1 MNVNK
6 ASLFVKKGWLY
17 DKCHGGQV
25 NNIKAVFAFQK
36 LLYCYIVTLVT
47 QKIHLW
53 KLSTVTLGDGDMD
66 LFL

>member
-25 NNIKAVFAFQK
+25 NNIKAFFAFQK
-36 LLYCYIVTLVT
+36 LLYCYIVTLLV
-47 QKIHLW
+47 L
-53 KLSTVTLGDGDMD
+53 LCDE
-66 LFL
+66 

>member
-36 LLYCYIVTLVT
+36 LLYCYIVTLVP
-47 QKIHLW
+47 QKNHFW
-53 KLSTVTLGDGDMD
+53 KLSTVNCNAWC
-66 LFL
+66 

>member
-36 LLYCYIVTLVT
+36 LLYCYIVTLLV
-47 QKIHLW
+47 L
-53 KLSTVTLGDGDMD
+53 LCDGQAAGGED
-66 LFL
+66 

>member
-36 LLYCYIVTLVT
+36 LLYCNACNA
-47 QKIHLW
+47 KN
-53 KLSTVTLGDGDMD
+53 SFMETVNCQLYRLGLMT
-66 LFL
+66 

>member
-36 LLYCYIVTLVT
+36 LLYCYIVILLYCY
-47 QKIHLW
+47 I
-53 KLSTVTLGDGDMD
+53 VTLLVLLCDE
-66 LFL
+66 

>member
-6 ASLFVKKGWLY
+6 AGLFVKKGWLY

-36 LLYCYIVTLVT
+36 LLYCYIVMLLV
-47 QKIHLW
+47 L
-53 KLSTVTLGDGDMD
+53 LCDE
-66 LFL
+66 